1 MIARLGP
8 AAAALV
14 VLSASAPAPAAAAAA
29 ATQPVPEVM
38 AALGDSI
45 STGFNACGF
54 YVSCVARS
62 WSSGDNGEVSS
73 HYLRLSE
80 LSGTLQKHNL
90 NYAVPGSTSADL
102 LGQVKK
108 AVAAKAD
115 YVTILIGALDAC
127 VRTEEAMTPVQTY
140 RSRLDTAL
148 AELRAGMPGAR
159 VFFAS
164 VPDVRRLWQIGR
176 NNPLARTFWSAGRIC
191 QSLLVR
197 PTSTRRADAERRSR
211 VRARVIAYNRAAA
224 AACAAFGPNCRTDG
238 GAVFSYPFTL
248 DHVSKWDYFHPN
260 TAGQHILAAQT
271 YDRGFTWLDPR

>member
-14 VLSASAPAPAAAAAA
+14 VLSASPPAPAAAAAVA
-29 ATQPVPEVM
+29 QPVPEVM

-73 HYLRLSE
+73 HYLRLAE
-80 LSGTLQKHNL
+80 MSGTLQTQ

-102 LGQVKK
+102 LGQMKK

-127 VRTEEAMTPVQTY
+127 VRTEQAMTPVQTY
-140 RSRLDTAL
+140 RRRLDTAL

-164 VPDVRRLWQIGR
+164 IPDVRRLWQIGR
-176 NNPLARTFWSAGRIC
+176 THPLARTFWSAGRIC

-197 PTSTRRADAERRSR
+197 PTSTRRADTERRSR

-224 AACAAFGPNCRTDG
+224 DACAAFGPNCRTDG

-260 TAGQHILAAQT
+260 TAGQRILAAQT
-271 YDRGFTWLDPR
+271 YDRTFTWLDPR